1 MAEESPTLP
10 KGGRRGDSI
19 HNEMNVATIRDGC
32 NDHLAYCDSMEIGKR
47 IGQIREE
54 KGLTQSA
61 LAREMGV
68 SQSAVSQ
75 IEAGERN
82 PSYEMLRQIAT
93 ALKVSVPHLVGA
105 PVEKLDAEEEVH
117 FRQYRG
123 LPPEAREELREFAA
137 YLMHKQ
143 KLRKPG

>member
-1 MAEESPTLP
+1 
-10 KGGRRGDSI
+10 
-19 HNEMNVATIRDGC
+19 
-32 NDHLAYCDSMEIGKR
+32 MEIGRR
-47 IGQIREE
+47 IAQVREE
-54 KGLTQSA
+54 RGLSQSG

-93 ALKVSVPHLVGA
+93 ALKISVPHLVGA
-105 PVEKLDAEEEVH
+105 PVEKLNPEEEVH

-123 LPPEAREELREFAA
+123 LTPEAREEVREFAA

-143 KLRKPG
+143 KQRKPK

>member
-1 MAEESPTLP
+1 M
-10 KGGRRGDSI
+10 D
-19 HNEMNVATIRDGC
+19 
-32 NDHLAYCDSMEIGKR
+32 IGKR
-47 IGQIREE
+47 IAQVREE

-82 PSYEMLRQIAT
+82 PSYEMLRHIAA
-93 ALKVSVPHLVGA
+93 ALHVSVPHLVGA
-105 PVEKLDAEEEVH
+105 SVEKLSAEEETH

-123 LPPEAREELREFAA
+123 LSAEAREELREFAT
-137 YLMHKQ
+137 YLLHKQ
-143 KLRKPG
+143 KQRKPK

>member
-1 MAEESPTLP
+1 M
-10 KGGRRGDSI
+10 D
-19 HNEMNVATIRDGC
+19 
-32 NDHLAYCDSMEIGKR
+32 IGKR
-47 IGQIREE
+47 IEQVREE

-82 PSYEMLRQIAT
+82 PSYEMLRQIAA

-105 PVEKLDAEEEVH
+105 PVEKLNPEEETH

-123 LPPEAREELREFAA
+123 LSEEAREELREFAA
-137 YLMHKQ
+137 YLLHKQ
-143 KLRKPG
+143 RQRKPK

>member
-1 MAEESPTLP
+1 M
-10 KGGRRGDSI
+10 D
-19 HNEMNVATIRDGC
+19 
-32 NDHLAYCDSMEIGKR
+32 IGKR
-47 IGQIREE
+47 IELVREE

-68 SQSAVSQ
+68 SQSALSQ
-75 IEAGERN
+75 IEAGDRN

-105 PVEKLDAEEEVH
+105 PVEKLSPEEETH

-123 LPPEAREELREFAA
+123 LSPEARAEIRDFAA
-137 YLMHKQ
+137 YLLQKQ
-143 KLRKPG
+143 RQRKSK

>member
-1 MAEESPTLP
+1 MQM
-10 KGGRRGDSI
+10 D
-19 HNEMNVATIRDGC
+19 
-32 NDHLAYCDSMEIGKR
+32 IGKR
-47 IGQIREE
+47 IEQVREE

-82 PSYEMLRQIAT
+82 PSYDMLRQIAA

-105 PVEKLDAEEEVH
+105 PVEKLAPEEEAH

-123 LPPEAREELREFAA
+123 LSPEARQELQEFAA
-137 YLMHKQ
+137 YLQHKQ
-143 KLRKPG
+143 KQRKPK